1 MKWSRTMGGREEPV
15 YDGPIF
21 KKCSKCGFVW
31 PTRES
36 FLEDRDLWLIGYQVD
51 FEDLVAGLFLFNHS
65 CFTTLAVE
73 AGKFQDL
80 YDGPI
85 FAERLTGT
93 EECQQFCFRRYELR
107 PCPSKCE
114 YAFVREILQIIKNW
128 PKRRIT
134 VLSEGGVTV

>member
-1 MKWSRTMGGREEPV
+1 MTGHERPADDFR
-15 YDGPIF
+15 IF
-21 KKCSKCGFVW
+21 RICSKCGVVW

-36 FLEDRDLWLIGYQVD
+36 FLEDRDLWLIGYQAD

-73 AGKFQDL
+73 AEKFQDL
-80 YDGPI
+80 NEGPI

-93 EECQQFCFRRYELR
+93 AECRQFCFRRYELR
-107 PCPSKCE
+107 PCPAKCE

-128 PKRRIT
+128 PKRKNAASSQRE
-134 VLSEGGVTV
+134 LHG